1 MEHLFGTYLN
11 KMYFCR
17 SVGRLPYCFNTIQLY
32 ACMKRF
38 ASFFIMFHILM
49 FHGVMAQRS
58 FSYTVDQLS
67 DNRIHAVCEDS
78 IGFIWIGTENGLNKF
93 DGYRFNQ
100 YFPDDSDTLSL
111 ISNYVRSLMRDRDG
125 RLWIGLNRGIQYMNP
140 GDNAFHRVEIP
151 EGNRPYVHQIVQLRN
166 GDIWMATPGH
176 GIYVI
181 NPMDPDK
188 AESMTVINSISETGG
203 AFRSI
208 VEDGLGIVWLGTSQ
222 GVWRFDPSSEKM
234 VWFMPDRINSDVVGL
249 NIDSKGDIFITTRRD
264 VFLWHASEDRLDRVT
279 PSEGI
284 WEITHS
290 FLDSN
295 DEFMISIRGN
305 GLLTYDRNA
314 HRMRRM
320 PHEATERVLD
330 RYDVSAMY
338 MDKVGNRWVGCF
350 LSQLMLFAN
359 DDERSTLKYWRFSD
373 YDESVSG
380 TVTALVSDN
389 DGNLWIGY
397 NNNGLTKLSPDG
409 NLLLNGE
416 PTSYA
421 NSLFMDSRKRIWVG
435 QYSGGLSLLNQRTGE
450 LDNKV
455 RNEIASVSAIAEDHQ
470 GRIYFSELGDGF
482 SRLDPQDMKVN
493 HYSSIARHADGQWLS
508 NEWIYSMSVDGHNRL
523 WLGHD
528 NGADCFDIDQGSFL
542 KLTALRNVM
551 GSSSC
556 RAILTDSNGLVWFG
570 TNNGLVLYDPERGT
584 IRRFGQEEGLITN
597 DIRGIIEDNSGS
609 IWVSTRSGYNMIDPG
624 TYHVSRYLSDETSYN
639 NVSTFDVRSGT
650 VYSGGN
656 YGISLFKPENIASWS
671 VLNGVVV
678 TGLYLNERRVTAQN
692 LSGKRQISGKPL
704 VMTDRINLAYKDNS
718 FTMELSTLNFG
729 FENGISYEYTLDD
742 KGRDGWS
749 STPAGVNR
757 ISFYKLGYGK
767 KTLLVRARLNDTV
780 SEVRRYIIRIAP
792 PWYATPVAYAFYLM
806 IAAVL
811 ITVIYLI
818 YRDRRAKEVNETKL
832 DSFINVAHE
841 ICAPMTMVIS
851 PPEEMLEDDSIPDD
865 KLSQLRLIH
874 KNSTR
879 ILSLVNQLLDIR
891 KYDEGSMELRFARTD
906 LVNFLMG
913 PFELYTQVAE
923 HRGITY
929 TFRHSMP
936 ELNVWI
942 DRDSIDKVMMNL
954 LSNAFKYTSDE
965 GTIDV
970 SMDVGTDDSESGPL
984 HNYVRIAVT
993 DTGIGLDT
1001 EDTDHLFDRF
1011 YRARNEKTSATSGM
1025 GIGLNYSSILVRMH
1039 YGDIKAENRTD
1050 GVKGSVFS
1058 FRLPLGNSHLK
1069 TEEIVQDEDVKRT
1082 CLEHER
1088 SIMDDQE
1095 AVSRHPSYASVKVLV
1110 ADDDDSMLN
1119 YINDSLKHQFR
1130 IITCHNG
1137 KEALKIALSQTPDII
1152 VSDVVMPEMDGIQ
1165 LVKTLKSNSLV
1176 SHIPVILLSGKNK
1189 LQDRM
1194 LGMETGA
1201 DYYLPKPFYMRE
1213 LKTIITNLLNNRL
1226 IIKGKYSGKQEQKDK
1241 VTAVEFMSSDELF
1254 MKRVMEVVNR
1264 NISNSDFD
1272 VEQMVEEIGISR
1284 THLHRQLKRLT
1295 GFSAIKFVQ
1304 NIRMQQALKLLKE
1317 KKENVTQ
1324 IAYSVGFSSQTYFS
1338 TTFKQFYGV
1347 SPLEYIKQ
1355 IEAEEGKSD

>member
-1 MEHLFGTYLN
+1 
-11 KMYFCR
+11 
-17 SVGRLPYCFNTIQLY
+17 
-32 ACMKRF
+32 MKRTV
-38 ASFFIMFHILM
+38 SFLILFHLIMFHGL
-49 FHGVMAQRS
+49 MAQRS
-58 FSYTVDQLS
+58 FSFTDDQLS
-67 DNRIHAVCEDS
+67 DNRIHAICEDS

-93 DGYRFNQ
+93 DGYRFVQ
-100 YFPDDSDTLSL
+100 YYPDDSDSLSL
-111 ISNYVRSLMRDRDG
+111 ISNYVRSLFRDRDG

-140 GDNAFHRVEIP
+140 GENVFHRVEFP
-151 EGNRPYVHQIVQLRN
+151 EGNTPYVQQIVQFRD
-166 GDIWMATPGH
+166 GRIWIATLGA

-181 NPMDPDK
+181 DPSEPEC
-188 AESMTVINSISETGG
+188 AQGVAAINSVTETNGV
-203 AFRSI
+203 FRAI
-208 VEDGLGIVWLGTSQ
+208 LEDEQGIVWLGTSQ
-222 GVWRFDPSSEKM
+222 GLWRYEPATETVIMFL
-234 VWFMPDRINSDVVGL
+234 PDQISSDVVGL
-249 NIDSKGDIFITTRRD
+249 NMDSKGDLFISTRRD
-264 VFLWHASEDRLDRVT
+264 VFVWHSSESRVERIT
-279 PSEGI
+279 PSEGLR
-284 WEITHS
+284 EITHS
-290 FLDSN
+290 FMSSDG
-295 DEFMISIRGN
+295 EFMVSIRGN
-305 GLLTYDRNA
+305 GLLVFDRNA
-314 HRMRRM
+314 HRMHRM
-320 PHEATERVLD
+320 PRETAERVLD
-330 RYDVSAMY
+330 RLDVSAMY
-338 MDKVGNRWVGCF
+338 MDKAGNRWVGCF
-350 LSQLMLFAN
+350 LSQLMLFVN
-359 DDERSTLKYWRFSD
+359 DVDRNSLTYWRFSD
-373 YDESVSG
+373 YSESVSG
-380 TVTALVSDN
+380 TVTALVSD
-389 DGNLWIGY
+389 DEGNLWIGY
-397 NNNGLTKLSPDG
+397 NNNGLTRLSPDG
-409 NLLLNGE
+409 SMILMGE
-416 PTSYA
+416 TTSYA
-421 NSLFMDSRKRIWVG
+421 YSLFMDSRKRIWVG
-435 QYSGGLSLLNQRTGE
+435 QFSGGLSLLNRKTGE

-455 RNEIASVSAIAEDHQ
+455 RNEVASVSAIAEDHQ
-470 GRIYFSELGDGF
+470 GRIYFAELGDGF
-482 SRLDPQDMKVN
+482 SRLDTGDMNVS
-493 HYSSIARHADGQWLS
+493 HYTSIARHADGQWLS

-542 KLTALRNVM
+542 KLTALKNVM

-556 RAILTDSNGLVWFG
+556 RAILSDSNGLEWFG

-584 IRRFGQEEGLITN
+584 ARRFGLEEGLVSN
-597 DIRGIIEDNSGS
+597 DIRGIMEDNTGS
-609 IWVSTRSGYNMIDPG
+609 IWVSTRSGFNMIDPG
-624 TYHVSRYLSDETSYN
+624 SYHVSRFFSDETSYN
-639 NVSTFDVRSGT
+639 NASTFDSRSGT

-656 YGISLFKPENIASWS
+656 YGISLFRPENIASRS
-671 VLNGVVV
+671 VLNNVVV
-678 TGLYLNERRVTAQN
+678 TGLYLNDRRVTAQT
-692 LSGKRQISGKPL
+692 LSGNRKISGKPL
-704 VMTDRINLAYKDNS
+704 VMTDRINLAYRDNS
-718 FTMELSTLNFG
+718 FTMELSTFNFG
-729 FENGISYEYTLDD
+729 YENGISYEYTLGE
-742 KGRDGWS
+742 KGREGWY

-767 KTLLVRARLNDTV
+767 KRLSVRARLNDTV
-780 SEVRRYIIRIAP
+780 SDVRTFVIRIAP
-792 PWYATPVAYAFYLM
+792 PWYATPFAYAFYLL
-806 IAAVL
+806 IAAV
-811 ITVIYLI
+811 IVTVIYLV
-818 YRDRRAKEVNETKL
+818 YKDRRAKEVNETKL

-851 PPEEMLEDDSIPDD
+851 PLEEMLDDDSIPAD
-865 KLSQLRLIH
+865 KLSQLRLVH

-891 KYDEGSMELRFARTD
+891 KYDEGSMELRFAETD

-913 PFELYTQVAE
+913 PFELYTQSAE
-923 HRGITY
+923 HRGIIY

-965 GTIDV
+965 GSIDV
-970 SMDVGTDDSESGPL
+970 SMDVGTDEKESGPL
-984 HNYVRIAVT
+984 HNYVRISVT

-1001 EDTDHLFDRF
+1001 ADTEHLFDRF
-1011 YRARNEKTSATSGM
+1011 YRASNEKTSATSGM
-1025 GIGLNYSSILVRMH
+1025 GIGLNYSSILVKMH
-1039 YGDIKAENRTD
+1039 HGDIKAENRSD

-1058 FRLPLGNSHLK
+1058 FRLPLGNGHLK
-1069 TEEIVQDEDVKRT
+1069 PEEIVSQDEVRRT
-1082 CLEHER
+1082 RLEHER
-1088 SIMDDQE
+1088 TILDEQEQVSI
-1095 AVSRHPSYASVKVLV
+1095 HPSYGYVKVLV
-1110 ADDDDSMLN
+1110 ADDDESMLN

-1137 KEALKIALSQTPDII
+1137 KEALKIAISQKPDII

-1213 LKTIITNLLNNRL
+1213 LKTIINNLLNNRL

-1295 GFSAIKFVQ
+1295 GFSATKFVQ

-1317 KKENVTQ
+1317 KKVNVTQ

-1338 TTFKQFYGV
+1338 TTFKQYYGV
-1347 SPLEYIKQ
+1347 SPLEYIRQ
-1355 IEAEEGKSD
+1355 IEAEEGGHN